1 MLLWCKKFWTKK
13 NAIFGL
19 VSAKIDRQG
28 IIQFFDTILDEFIIK
43 LGSNI
48 DDTTTMRIEARG
60 ADNKKCC

>member
-1 MLLWCKKFWTKK
+1 MNQKKKKKKKK

-48 DDTTTMRIEARG
+48 DDTTMRIEDRG
-60 ADNKKCC
+60 TDNKKCC